1 VRGADPDLYH
11 NVRDP
16 DHCLTVRRN
25 SVKYFYTSG
34 SEMFNKHMRAF
45 ALDKVG
51 VFLQL
56 NGLSTSI

>member
-1 VRGADPDLYH
+1 MRGADPDLYH

-16 DHCLTVRRN
+16 DHCLTVSRN
-25 SVKYFYTSG
+25 SVKYFYTAG

-51 VFLQL
+51 
-56 NGLSTSI
+56 